1 MRLLKLISFLA
12 FALGITFVVI
22 SAFRGEIS
30 VGFILFF
37 PFIYGEGFYAAIGV
51 ILIFISILLFVIGLF
66 NFEKYNVFHIEEKPV
81 GDEKNRQVE
90 GGGIL
95 LIGPIP
101 IVIGSNWK
109 IVLILISLA
118 VAIVI
123 ITFLLSLNLAFAK

>member
-12 FALGITFVVI
+12 FALGITFVII
-22 SAFRGEIS
+22 SALRGELS

-37 PFIYGEGFYAAIGV
+37 PFIYGEGFYAAIGF
-51 ILIFISILLFVIGLF
+51 ILIFISILLFVIDLF

-101 IVIGSNWK
+101 VIISSSWK
-109 IVLILISLA
+109 TALFLILL
-118 VAIVI
+118 AIVI
-123 ITFLLSLNLAFAK
+123 IAFFFLNLAFAK

>member
-12 FALGITFVVI
+12 FALGITFVII
-22 SAFRGEIS
+22 SAFRGELS

-37 PFIYGEGFYAAIGV
+37 PFIYGEGFYAAIGF
-51 ILIFISILLFVIGLF
+51 ILIFISILLFVIDLF

-101 IVIGSNWK
+101 VIISSSWK
-109 IVLILISLA
+109 IALFLILL
-118 VAIVI
+118 AIVI
-123 ITFLLSLNLAFAK
+123 IAFFFLNLAFAK

>member
-12 FALGITFVVI
+12 FALGITFVII
-22 SAFRGEIS
+22 SALRGELS

-37 PFIYGEGFYAAIGV
+37 PFIYGEGFYAAIGF
-51 ILIFISILLFVIGLF
+51 ILIFISILLFVIDLF

-101 IVIGSNWK
+101 VIISSSWK
-109 IVLILISLA
+109 IALFLILL
-118 VAIVI
+118 AIVI
-123 ITFLLSLNLAFAK
+123 IAFFFLNLAFAK